1 MEYIVFI
8 HNNTDNDTKDEQ
20 WHSFFSLATD
30 SGIFQGGSE
39 IYNPETI
46 GKKDIL
52 NITNHIDG
60 FMRFE
65 TEDKGKLLSLLEK
78 HPVIIEGGSLEVC
91 EMPKR

>member
-20 WHSFFSLATD
+20 WHSFFSLATN

-46 GKKDIL
+46 GKKSIP
-52 NITNHIDG
+52 NITNNIDG
-60 FMRFE
+60 FMQFE
-65 TEDKGKLLSLLEK
+65 TDNKEKLLSLLEN
-78 HPVIIEGGSLEVC
+78 HPVIIEGGSLELC

>member
-30 SGIFQGGSE
+30 SGVFQGGSE
-39 IYNPETI
+39 IYNSEAI
-46 GKKDIL
+46 GKKSIP
-52 NITNHIDG
+52 NITKNIDG

-65 TEDKGKLLSLLEK
+65 TDDKDKLLLLLKK

>member
-8 HNNTDNDTKDEQ
+8 HNNTDNETADEQ
-20 WHSFFSLATD
+20 WHSFFSTATE

-39 IYNPETI
+39 IYASAKL
-46 GKKDIL
+46 GKKAIPDITK
-52 NITNHIDG
+52 NIAG

-65 TEDKGKLLSLLEK
+65 TDDMDKLLLLLEK
-78 HPVIIEGGSLEVC
+78 HPVIFEGGSLEVC

>member
-20 WHSFFSLATD
+20 WHSFFSLATN

-39 IYNPETI
+39 IYHSEAI
-46 GKKDIL
+46 GDKPITDI
-52 NITNHIDG
+52 TKSIDG

-65 TEDKGKLLSLLEK
+65 TNNKDELLLLLRE
-78 HPVIIEGGSLEVC
+78 HPVLIEGGSLEIC

>member
-20 WHSFFSLATD
+20 WHSFFTLATD
-30 SGIFQGGSE
+30 SGIFQSGSE
-39 IYNPETI
+39 IYHPEAI
-46 GKKDIL
+46 GKKSIP
-52 NITNHIDG
+52 NITKNIDG

-65 TEDKGKLLSLLEK
+65 TDDKEKLLLLLKK